1 LYASKTKVPK
11 LNENSDLHH
20 NTVPIKVVDK
30 TLMMLQKKIV
40 KGKGI
45 TSTIV
50 GIPLPRSRN
59 NSAKKVWRVLLDS
72 GSDGDL
78 LFVHKS
84 EEDKRDCIYT
94 KERFAAQRWRTSI
107 GTFSTLHREGR
118 NNEDAFSGVLF
129 I

>member
-1 LYASKTKVPK
+1 MYASKTKVPK

-40 KGKGI
+40 KGKGNM
-45 TSTIV
+45 STVV

-59 NSAKKVWRVLLDS
+59 NTAKKVWRVLLDS

-78 LFVHKS
+78 LFAHKS
-84 EEDKRDCIYT
+84 EKDK
-94 KERFAAQRWRTSI
+94 
-107 GTFSTLHREGR
+107 
-118 NNEDAFSGVLF
+118 
-129 I
+129 